1 MAFDFSKLRGRI
13 VEKYGSC
20 AAFAEAA
27 GRSPG
32 QISRRLNNQTPFDD
46 QEIHAFCQLLE
57 IPGSDLATYFFTPKV
72 R

>member
-27 GRSPG
+27 GCSPG

-46 QEIHAFCQLLE
+46 QEIHAFSKLLE
-57 IPGSDLATYFFTPKV
+57 IPESDLATYFFTHKV
-72 R
+72 